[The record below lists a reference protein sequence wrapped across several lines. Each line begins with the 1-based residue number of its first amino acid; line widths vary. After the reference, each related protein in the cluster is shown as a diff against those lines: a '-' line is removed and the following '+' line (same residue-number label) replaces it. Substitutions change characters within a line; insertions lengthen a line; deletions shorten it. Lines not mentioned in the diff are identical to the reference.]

1 MKKLIIANWKMNPQD
16 IQQARV
22 LVSSLEHRMHQVFDK
37 VDVVVCPPFTFLPA
51 LYHYT
56 HLLQLGAQNMSWA
69 ASGPFTGEISADQIK
84 AWNAKYV
91 ILGHSER
98 RIYLG
103 ETDSMVNAKIIA
115 ALNAKLT
122 PVVCLGGEEGAIKN
136 EMKTL
141 VTKQFVKVTKDLDKK
156 HLEKIIFVYEPIWAI
171 STMKNSLPGR
181 QAGKPASGEHASE
194 LILHIQSL
202 IGRRLGIERARNMKI
217 LYGGSVN
224 KDNVH
229 EFARYPEID
238 GALVGAASLDAENFW
253 KIIEEFNRE
262 SVHKI

>member
-1 MKKLIIANWKMNPQD
+1 MNPD
-16 IQQARV
+16 TLEQARA
-22 LVSSLEHRMHQVFDK
+22 LTSSLEHRMHK
-37 VDVVVCPPFTFLPA
+37 VAAKTDVVLCPPFVFLPA
-51 LYHYT
+51 LFQYT
-56 HLLQLGAQNMSWA
+56 HKISIGAQNVNWA
-69 ASGPFTGEISADQIK
+69 EKGAFTGEISTGQLA
-84 AWNAKYV
+84 NFRVSHV

-115 ALNAKLT
+115 ALNARIT

-141 VTKQFVKVTKDLDKK
+141 VTKQFVKVIQGLDKK

-171 STMKNSLPGR
+171 STMKNSE
-181 QAGKPASGEHASE
+181 PATGEHARE
-194 LILHIQSL
+194 MILHIQSL
-202 IGRRLGIERARNMKI
+202 LSRRIGEERAKNMKI
-217 LYGGSVN
+217 LYGGTVN

-229 EFARYPEID
+229 EYARFAEID
-238 GALVGAASLDAENFW
+238 GVLVGSASLDPDNFW
-253 KIIEEFNRE
+253 SIIDEFARE